1 MIFNGPKNSKR
12 ALSSKK
18 LLLLS
23 CPLVLDEW
31 TGEAQL
37 IPEISISAPDLAA
50 AAKRVKLERDMK
62 RLFGQL
68 LRDNNRAGGAGVV
81 ERNGF
86 HGHGDAEA
94 IVRATEGV
102 IGVFYQLDNI
112 FIARSN
118 GHGHGTGTM

>member
-1 MIFNGPKNSKR
+1 MIFNGPKNSKGP
-12 ALSSKK
+12 LSSKK

-37 IPEISISAPDLAA
+37 IPEISISAPDLAE
-50 AAKRVKLERDMK
+50 AAKRVKLERDIK

-81 ERNGF
+81 ERNGN
-86 HGHGDAEA
+86 GHGDAEA
-94 IVRATEGV
+94 IVRATEAV
-102 IGVFYQLDNI
+102 IGVFFQLDNI